1 MLNLLHLPVGM
12 SSPVRGRVD
21 ASAAKMKATFDIN
34 MRILSITCDA
44 KLGWRIDISVPDSG
58 AMEPVFMLNTMNV
71 HPIEHIYKDG
81 AVFPRPGLAEVPHV
95 QHMGTMDVSWAFTS
109 PPSGMAMVGQPGGG
123 PIKHLSGLGA
133 VGGFARAFEPRSSTG
148 AVRGSLSPEGSPVW
162 GPYGGEPLLAG
173 ARGRVPSPPT

>member
-1 MLNLLHLPVGM
+1 M
-12 SSPVRGRVD
+12 
-21 ASAAKMKATFDIN
+21 
-34 MRILSITCDA
+34 
-44 KLGWRIDISVPDSG
+44 
-58 AMEPVFMLNTMNV
+58 
-71 HPIEHIYKDG
+71 YKDG

-95 QHMGTMDVSWAFTS
+95 QHMGTMNVSWAFTS

-133 VGGFARAFEPRSSTG
+133 LVGFARAFEPRSSTG

>member
-1 MLNLLHLPVGM
+1 MKRW
-12 SSPVRGRVD
+12 RGPR
-21 ASAAKMKATFDIN
+21 TRQ
-34 MRILSITCDA
+34 RI
-44 KLGWRIDISVPDSG
+44 GQDS
-58 AMEPVFMLNTMNV
+58 
-71 HPIEHIYKDG
+71 IYKDG

-95 QHMGTMDVSWAFTS
+95 QHMGTMNVSWAFTS

-133 VGGFARAFEPRSSTG
+133 LVGFARAFEPRSSTG